1 VLSVQEVE
9 AAIANGQPI
18 PQPDTVYANVT
29 FPLVQTFYPLGFP
42 VEISTNSQAILVMAT
57 ESWGAF
63 HCAFSIPPIRI
74 QVGVVKGKGSACPP
88 ATTCRVQKH
97 LFSFVADQENFG
109 IIDLQESFASV
120 WLSDHAI
127 QYRKYIRYHFL
138 DCAAIC
144 QIATRY
150 ATGIHA
156 ACVVRNGIG
165 VLLCGDSGAG
175 KSTLSYACAKA
186 GWTYVTD
193 DSSYLVHGQEE
204 LLVTGNCHQVRFR
217 PATGSIYPEINGRE
231 IVQRTEIGKPSIEL
245 VPSVQGLR
253 CSQTARAS
261 YLVFLNRREGINA
274 PLRPFSR
281 EIARAFLRQAR
292 FSPPG
297 ILVTQYAAIDRLLD
311 TEVLELRYTDLAW
324 ALARLAELVDSGRS

>member
-9 AAIANGQPI
+9 AAIANGQQI

-42 VEISTNSQAILVMAT
+42 VEISTNSQAILEMAA

-63 HCAFSIPPIRI
+63 HQDFSIPPVRI
-74 QVGVVKGKGSACPP
+74 QVGVVEGKGSACPRAP
-88 ATTCRVQKH
+88 TCRVQKH

-109 IIDLQESFASV
+109 IIDLNESFASV
-120 WLSDHAI
+120 WLADHVI
-127 QYRKYIRYHFL
+127 QYRKYLRYHFL
-138 DCAAIC
+138 ECAAIC

-193 DSSYLVHGQEE
+193 DSSFLVHGQNE

-217 PATGSIYPEINGRE
+217 PATASIYPEINGRE

-245 VPSVQGLR
+245 VPSLQGLGS
-253 CSQTARAS
+253 SQTAKVQF
-261 YLVFLNRREGINA
+261 LVFLNRRDGINA
-274 PLRPFSR
+274 FLRPFSR
-281 EIARAFLRQAR
+281 EVARAFLRQGR
-292 FSPPG
+292 FSPPD
-297 ILVTQYAAIDRLLD
+297 ILFTQYAAIDRLLN

-324 ALARLAELVDSGRS
+324 ALDRLAELADLD